1 MRGVTRTHL
10 NPKTFLSK
18 TFIDIAFLNITV
30 NTPPYM
36 ALLIILR
43 SRYQAIYIYIIKIK
57 QLNIFIGS
65 CIKET
70 IILIQNNMNH
80 KRNKIAI

>member
-1 MRGVTRTHL
+1 
-10 NPKTFLSK
+10 
-18 TFIDIAFLNITV
+18 
-30 NTPPYM
+30 M